1 MDLRL
6 RRGVLTMEE
15 KGKGA
20 DERRLHVHDEKKFF
34 ELIERYYKEQ
44 GFELWEGSSSI
55 PYREE

>member
-1 MDLRL
+1 
-6 RRGVLTMEE
+6 MEE